1 MKPYRER
8 SRFYNMEI
16 VIVNGRRLARTKP
29 LVVGKRHSFWVDDE
43 LYKEYLAEGH
53 KPVEL

>member
-16 VIVNGRRLARTKP
+16 VIVNGKRLARTKP